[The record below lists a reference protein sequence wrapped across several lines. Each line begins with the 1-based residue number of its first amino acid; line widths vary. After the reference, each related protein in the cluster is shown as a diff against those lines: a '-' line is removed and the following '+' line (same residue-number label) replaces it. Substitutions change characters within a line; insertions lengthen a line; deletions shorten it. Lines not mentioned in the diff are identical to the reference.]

1 MSIAHEASGAGP
13 ATGRNVSLRVDSDVN
28 AVGHATDENV
38 EGGEE
43 EGLSRGIMYST
54 YSVREA
60 AVRTVAMPS
69 VVGREGKS

>member
-1 MSIAHEASGAGP
+1 MRHLGRDRRRA
-13 ATGRNVSLRVDSDVN
+13 RNVSLRVDSDVN

-38 EGGEE
+38 EGDEE

-69 VVGREGKS
+69 SCRVGEGKS